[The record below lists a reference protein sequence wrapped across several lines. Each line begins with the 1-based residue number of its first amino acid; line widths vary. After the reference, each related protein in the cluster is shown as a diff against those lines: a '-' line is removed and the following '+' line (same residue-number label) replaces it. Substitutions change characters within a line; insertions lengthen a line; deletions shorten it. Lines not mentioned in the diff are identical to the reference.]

1 MALGSINKTVFKGSP
16 ILDFTSSYNFV
27 YKIHNT
33 RHTNNIVEQFNTSL
47 SLNGFCISKAIQ
59 GMRILLLRYFL
70 P

>member
-27 YKIHNT
+27 YKML
-33 RHTNNIVEQFNTSL
+33 NNRLTVEQFNTNL